1 VPASRVDGIKL
12 NGMKIPR
19 LSPMLF
25 AALGLCYWL
34 SLWTAG
40 FPGDWALKAAPM
52 VLAAGV
58 LFVMLPARLGVP
70 MMIGFVAAAA
80 GDIFLALDRHEYL
93 MQGLVCFLVTQF
105 AYSSAF
111 VAHQAPIGERLEYRL
126 PVTVY
131 GAVLLAMMLP
141 GLGPFLLPVFVY
153 VSVLV
158 VMAVLAAGIEQRPG
172 RVYFGAVLF
181 LVADSLIGVDRFITP
196 FAYSEIVIVG
206 IYTAAQFLIFTGMLG
221 LRSTAREGRPE
232 TRPAS

>member
-1 VPASRVDGIKL
+1 
-12 NGMKIPR
+12 MKFLR
-19 LSPMLF
+19 LSPTLF
-25 AALGLCYWL
+25 AALGFCYWL

-58 LFVMLPARLGVP
+58 LLIRLPARLGVP

-93 MQGLVCFLVTQF
+93 MQGLLCFLVTQF

-111 VAHQAPIGERLEYRL
+111 VAQQAPIGARLEYRL

-158 VMAVLAAGIEQRPG
+158 VMAVLAAGTEQRPG

-181 LVADSLIGVDRFITP
+181 LIADSLIGVDRFMAP
-196 FAYSEIVIVG
+196 LAYSEIMIVG
-206 IYTAAQFLIFTGMLG
+206 LYTAGQFLIFTGMLG
-221 LRSTAREGRPE
+221 LRFTAREERPK
-232 TRPAS
+232 T